1 MKTHSFKYLEYQC
14 AECEF
19 SGENEYTMEVHLG
32 KTHSDVFE
40 CGLCDFEAK
49 EKSMLEMHIF
59 SCQIYV
65 CNECDDRSQNLT
77 DLKKHKE
84 KEHTRLNI
92 NVTHVKQNRINQDE
106 MDSINYSY
114 NNLFKEK

>member
-1 MKTHSFKYLEYQC
+1 MKTHSYKYLEFQC

-19 SGENEYTMEVHLG
+19 SGETEYTMEVHLG
-32 KTHSDVFE
+32 KIHSDIFE

-49 EKSMLEMHIF
+49 DKSILEMHLF

-77 DLKKHKE
+77 DLKKHRE
-84 KEHTRLNI
+84 KEHTMKNI
-92 NVTHVKQNRINQDE
+92 NVTHVKQNRVNQDE
-106 MDSINYSY
+106 MDANDYSF
-114 NNLFKEK
+114 NDLFNEK